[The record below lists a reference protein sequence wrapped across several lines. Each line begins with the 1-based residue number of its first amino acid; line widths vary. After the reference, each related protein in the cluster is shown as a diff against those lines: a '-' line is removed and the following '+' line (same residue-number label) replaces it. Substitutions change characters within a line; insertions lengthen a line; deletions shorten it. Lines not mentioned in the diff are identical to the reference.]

1 MKLPLSIARQFTEIE
16 YDNDRLLKEISEKI
30 CNIEDVQDISREYEN
45 IIIAEIKNK
54 REHPDADK
62 LAVYKLNIGEEKDI
76 QVVAGDKTLEIGEKV
91 AFFKPGAR
99 IPYSKG
105 EDYIIKVVKMRGI
118 ESNGMMASE
127 KELGVGVDNSRV
139 MKLNNDAEPGG
150 SFAQYYGLD
159 DLIINIENKGLT
171 NRGDLFGIIGL
182 ARELSAM
189 QGKKFISP
197 SWLGSTE
204 TDDPSEKCLRLDIRN
219 DAESVCERYTAVAIG
234 NVNIKESP
242 VWLKTSLIKCGL
254 RPINNIVDITNYL
267 MLLTG
272 QPLHA
277 FDYDKIAKNDPQGEN
292 GVNIVVR
299 MAKEGEKIH
308 TINGDLIELGDRN
321 LIIADSYNPIAIAGI
336 MGGVDTEVDQNTK
349 NIVLESANFDRFN
362 IRRTSMHLGLNTDAS
377 DRFKR
382 SQDPNICLPVLI
394 KAVEMIKDLADG
406 KTATSIYDI
415 YPSRIEPKSI
425 SFDITRLNN
434 ILGIHLEYE
443 DVKNILTN
451 LEYTV
456 SSNKKKTGNYITV
469 NVPTFRRD
477 ISIQEDIFE
486 DIGRIYGYDKVIA
499 SLPVIEMRP
508 AKTPLILE
516 TKKHLSNILS
526 NSGSNEIITY
536 NFVSSDLL
544 TRVGQD
550 PNISYHIKNALS
562 PELEY
567 MRPSL
572 LPSLIDKLSL
582 NLNKGHKEVSLFE
595 MNISH
600 QKGLLDKE
608 KLPVENWYLS
618 LIYSN
623 KDSNTF
629 TGSPYYMAKRYL
641 EKILSSLG
649 IYSIEYDLSIDYD
662 LENSSAWLKNISN
675 TFDLNTSA
683 VVSTKDSKKVI
694 GILGNLSDNTKNEFN
709 LPAYTCALEVNI
721 SELASLREE
730 NIYRKEPIYPSISR
744 DICFVTD
751 ERIKFADLESEL
763 VRILNTDELYS
774 RLECIDIY
782 KSKEEENKKKITFR
796 ISIESYK
803 KTLGEKDFA
812 KILEKIQ
819 KHVKSKFNIL
829 VKD

>member
-1 MKLPLSIARQFTEIE
+1 MKLPLKMAKQFVEIE

-30 CNIEDVQDISREYEN
+30 CNIEDVQDISKEYEN
-45 IIIAEIKNK
+45 IVIAEIREKT
-54 REHPDADK
+54 EHPNADK
-62 LAVYKLNIGEEKDI
+62 LTIYKLNIGEEENI

-118 ESNGMMASE
+118 ESNGMMASQ
-127 KELGVGVDNSRV
+127 KELGIGIDHSKV
-139 MKLNNDAEPGG
+139 MRLDNDAKPGQ

-159 DLIINIENKGLT
+159 DLIIDIENKGLT

-189 QGKKFISP
+189 QGKRFVSP
-197 SWLGSTE
+197 SWLQNTKLQE
-204 TDDPSEKCLRLDIRN
+204 PSKKCLRMDIRN
-219 DAESVCERYTAVAIG
+219 DAESACKRYTAVVMSD
-234 NVNIKESP
+234 VNIKESP
-242 VWLKTSLIKCGL
+242 IWLKSSLIKCGL

-277 FDYDKIAKNDPQGEN
+277 FDFDKIAQNDPEGKDD
-292 GVNIVVR
+292 VHIIVR
-299 MAKEGEKIH
+299 MARDGEKIH
-308 TINGDLIELGDRN
+308 IINGDLIELNDRN
-321 LIIADSYNPIAIAGI
+321 LIIADSSNPVAIAGI
-336 MGGVDTEVDQNTK
+336 MGGIDTEVDQNTK
-349 NIVLESANFDRFN
+349 NIILESANFDRFN
-362 IRRTSMHLGLNTDAS
+362 IRKTSMQLGLNTDAS

-394 KAVEMIKDLADG
+394 KAAEMIQDLAEG
-406 KTATSIYDI
+406 EITTSIYDI
-415 YPSRIEPKSI
+415 YPSHTEPKTI
-425 SFDITRLNN
+425 SFEITRLNN

-443 DVKNILTN
+443 DVENILTN

-456 SSNKKKTGNYITV
+456 SKKKKTDNYITV
-469 NVPTFRRD
+469 SVPTFRRD

-486 DIGRIYGYDKVIA
+486 DIGRIYGYDKIIT
-499 SLPVIEMRP
+499 SLPAIEMRP

-516 TKKHLSNILS
+516 TKKYLSDILS

-536 NFVSSDLL
+536 SFVSSDLL

-550 PNISYHIKNALS
+550 SNISYHIKNALS
-562 PELEY
+562 PELAY

-600 QKGLLDKE
+600 QKDFLDKE

-623 KDSNTF
+623 KDSSTF
-629 TGSPYYMAKRYL
+629 NGSPYYMAKRYL
-641 EKILSSLG
+641 EKILSGLG
-649 IYSIEYDLSIDYD
+649 IHSIKYDLSIDFD
-662 LENSSAWLKNISN
+662 LENSSVWLKNISN

-694 GILGNLSDNTKNEFN
+694 GILGNLSDNTKNEFK
-709 LPAYTCALEVNI
+709 LPVYTCALEVNI

-751 ERIKFADLESEL
+751 ERIKFADLENEL

-782 KSKEEENKKKITFR
+782 KSKDEENKKKITFR